1 MKQLSITGILALICT
16 TVIAQ
21 NITGSH
27 QVRVDDEV
35 KKLQVEYD
43 DVDTK
48 GQDIVWDLSEVELP
62 KLELTARY
70 TKEDSRKGI
79 VIGTERGTFDQGTVL

>member
-1 MKQLSITGILALICT
+1 MKQIAIIIAQALICT
-16 TVIAQ
+16 SANAQ

-43 DVDTK
+43 DVDTR
-48 GQDIVWDLSEVELP
+48 GQDVVWDLSEVELP
-62 KLELTARY
+62 KWELTACY
-70 TKEDSRKGI
+70 TKEDSRKGV
-79 VIGTERGTFDQGTVL
+79 VIGTERGTNLK

>member
-1 MKQLSITGILALICT
+1 MKQMLTIIALALICT
-16 TVIAQ
+16 TANAQ

-27 QVRVDDEV
+27 QMRVDDEV

-48 GQDIVWDLSEVELP
+48 GQDVVWDLSEVELP
-62 KLELTARY
+62 KRELTACY
-70 TKEDSRKGI
+70 VKEDSRKG
-79 VIGTERGTFDQGTVL
+79 VVL

>member
-1 MKQLSITGILALICT
+1 MKQIAIIIALALFAT
-16 TVIAQ
+16 LANAQ

-35 KKLQVEYD
+35 KKQLVEYD

-48 GQDIVWDLSEVELP
+48 GQDVVWDLSEVELP
-62 KLELTARY
+62 KWELTARY

-79 VIGTERGTFDQGTVL
+79 VIGTERGTNLK